1 MSKNTTYLLG
11 ILATIVLG
19 TLLYLN
25 LCSECQ
31 GIPVQED
38 SSSTV
43 NEETVPPEPEPS
55 SFPFALSA
63 DGLDFTSQDNF
74 NFNLSSPSFLM
85 PLATTVGD
93 GVEQLKTFLGENENM
108 SINLTGLYRA
118 DEANPTAFPNLGL
131 ARANSVKN
139 HLVISGISSSQ
150 INTFGKLEETLVPD
164 ESTLLGPITFGLSEK
179 SDDEGEALQALYDKI
194 KAEPLILY
202 FNTGEAAINL
212 TAEQRQKVADISKY
226 LDKASDAQCL
236 IVGHTDN
243 TGQRATNIQL
253 GKERADFAKAYL
265 IRNGIMESKILTDS
279 KGPDQ
284 PMVSNDT
291 EEGRS
296 KNRRTVVTLK

>member
-11 ILATIVLG
+11 ILATIILG

-31 GIPVQED
+31 GIPIQED
-38 SSSTV
+38 SSSTLL
-43 NEETVPPEPEPS
+43 EETAPSKPEPS
-55 SFPFALSA
+55 SFPFAFSA
-63 DGLDFTSQDNF
+63 DGLEFTSQDNF

-85 PLATTVGD
+85 PLATTVGE

-150 INTFGKLEETLVPD
+150 INTSGKLEEALVPD
-164 ESTLLGPITFGLSEK
+164 DSILLGPITVDLAEK
-179 SDDEGEALQALYDKI
+179 SADESEALQALYDKI

-212 TAEQRQKVADISKY
+212 TPEQRQKVADISKY
-226 LDKASDAQCL
+226 LDKASDGQCL

-243 TGQRATNIQL
+243 TGQRTTNIQL

-279 KGPDQ
+279 KGQDE

-291 EEGRS
+291 EEGRA